1 MLTNIIKSILIK
13 GFPLIKRSLLINK
26 EDKFILSFN
35 NEYDY
40 KLFNNWKN
48 IEGFNNFLYE
58 DNDGL
63 LKEIINKGFKEN
75 LLEEINLDNQI

>member
-1 MLTNIIKSILIK
+1 MKKITKYIDALYVLLTNIIKSILIK

-40 KLFNNWKN
+40 KLLNNWKN
-48 IEGFNNFLYE
+48 IE
-58 DNDGL
+58 
-63 LKEIINKGFKEN
+63 GFKEN

>member
-1 MLTNIIKSILIK
+1 MKKITKYIDALYVLFTNKIKSILIK
-13 GFPLIKRSLLINK
+13 GFTLIKRSLLINK

-35 NEYDY
+35 N
-40 KLFNNWKN
+40 
-48 IEGFNNFLYE
+48 FLYE

-63 LKEIINKGFKEN
+63 LKEIINKGLKEN